1 MPYREKMRRTDK
13 GNNKMSKKVKN
24 MKENLRYNLN
34 KKKGRFGR

>member
-13 GNNKMSKKVKN
+13 GNNKMSKKVKK
-24 MKENLRYNLN
+24 KENLRYNLN